1 MAMAVRTSSVAV
13 SLRSAPVVFVAAKG
27 DAIGGTLDRI
37 RDRVERAHGLVA
49 ERPFFC
55 VG

>member
-1 MAMAVRTSSVAV
+1 MSSAAVG
-13 SLRSAPVVFVAAKG
+13 LRSALVVFVAAKG

-37 RDRVERAHGLVA
+37 RDRVERALGLVVDW
-49 ERPFFC
+49 PFSC